1 MKKMYAI
8 LHRTATNKRQMAE
21 LMKVNFTRSS
31 AVAERPRDAP
41 WRCRFCYVTQDHS
54 RSFEITPL

>member
-1 MKKMYAI
+1 MGKANYIHDYNEKNVCNLAQNG
-8 LHRTATNKRQMAE
+8 TNKRQMAE

-41 WRCRFCYVTQDHS
+41 
-54 RSFEITPL
+54 